1 MKKPASAFTAFVA
14 SMALVSCG
22 GGGGST
28 ASAPSTPTAVAP
40 TPSPT
45 PAPTPTPSAA
55 VTPSGPATA
64 STGFVVGSNTSDG
77 FPQLEKIP
85 TNFSTAGLLQA
96 SWGSGA
102 IPGKEAPSVGAF
114 RFLCKPSHLSYD
126 DPIVYPKQ
134 AGKAHL
140 HMFFGNT
147 LADAN
152 SDYQSLRTT
161 GESTCNN
168 KLNRS
173 AYWVPALM
181 NGNGQAI
188 MPEYISVYY
197 KRWPNSHAYCK
208 VEGRPCIGLPRGL
221 RYVFGRTMDGKG
233 GMSTYFVCSAEGV
246 ANTHRA
252 TLAEAAKGCPIGGKI
267 GAVSIAGSCWDGK
280 HLDTPD
286 HRSHMSDVIYDP
298 ATGHPRC
305 PDTHPYR
312 IPTFQLGVWY
322 TVDET
327 LDRTGNMSPDA
338 QTWYFS
344 SDRMRGM
351 PAQTSGAT
359 FHADWYGAW
368 DDDTLD
374 TWMANCIEQFLS
386 CSGGDLGN
394 GTQIAYSEPFLRSYP
409 KLVAIPTDPKFG
421 P

>member
-1 MKKPASAFTAFVA
+1 MNKPASVFTALIASVA
-14 SMALVSCG
+14 LASCGG

-28 ASAPSTPTAVAP
+28 ASVPNTSAAAPA
-40 TPSPT
+40 
-45 PAPTPTPSAA
+45 PAPTPTPTPPTSVA
-55 VTPSGPATA
+55 PSGPPTA
-64 STGFVVGSNTSDG
+64 STGFVVGTNTREG
-77 FPQLEKIP
+77 YPQLDAIP

-96 SWGSGA
+96 SWGTGA
-102 IPGKEAPSVGAF
+102 IPGKESDSVGAF
-114 RFLCKPSHLSYD
+114 RFLCTPSHLSYD
-126 DPIVYPKQ
+126 DPIVYPGQ
-134 AGKAHL
+134 VGKAHL

-152 SDYQSLRTT
+152 SDYRSLRTT

-173 AYWVPALM
+173 AYWVPALL
-181 NGNGQAI
+181 NGRGQVI
-188 MPEYISVYY
+188 MPELISIYY
-197 KRWPNSHAYCK
+197 KRWPSSHPYCK
-208 VEGRPCIGLPRGL
+208 VDNTQCIGIPRGL

-246 ANTHRA
+246 DPKHHA
-252 TLAEAAKGCPIGGKI
+252 TLAEAAKGCPVGGKV
-267 GAVSIAGSCWDGK
+267 GAVAIAGSCWDGK

-286 HRSHMSDVIYDP
+286 HRSHMSDIYYHPSD
-298 ATGHPRC
+298 GKPRC
-305 PDTHPYR
+305 PTTHPYR

-322 TVDET
+322 KVDET

-338 QTWYFS
+338 STWYFS

-368 DDDTLD
+368 DDDVLA
-374 TWMANCIEQFLS
+374 TWVDNCIEKHLS

-394 GTQIAYSEPFLRSYP
+394 GTQIAYSEPFTRAYP
-409 KLVAIPTDPKFG
+409 SLVSIPSDPKFG

>member
-1 MKKPASAFTAFVA
+1 MKKPASAFTALLA
-14 SMALVSCG
+14 SIALVSCG

-28 ASAPSTPTAVAP
+28 AS
-40 TPSPT
+40 TPSGAAAA
-45 PAPTPTPSAA
+45 PAPTPTPTATPSTSI
-55 VTPSGPATA
+55 TPSGPATA
-64 STGFVVGSNTSDG
+64 SAGFVIGTNTTAG
-77 FPQLEKIP
+77 FPQLDKIA
-85 TNFSTAGLLQA
+85 TNFATDGMVRPA
-96 SWGSGA
+96 WGTGA
-102 IPGKEAPSVGAF
+102 IPIEEGPSVGAF

-152 SDYQSLRTT
+152 SDYNSLRTT

-181 NGNGQAI
+181 NGRGQVI
-188 MPEYISVYY
+188 MPDHISVYY

-208 VEGRPCIGLPRGL
+208 EEGKPCIGLPRGL

-246 ANTHRA
+246 DPTKYA
-252 TLAEAAKGCPIGGKI
+252 TLAEAAKGCPIGAKI
-267 GAVSIAGSCWDGK
+267 GAVAIAGSCWDGK
-280 HLDTPD
+280 YLDTPD
-286 HRSHMSDVIYDP
+286 HRSHMAELEYNP
-298 ATGHPRC
+298 ANGHPRC
-305 PDTHPYR
+305 PSTHPYR

-322 TVDET
+322 IVDET

-338 QTWYFS
+338 QTWFFS

-351 PAQTSGAT
+351 AAQTSGAT

-368 DDDTLD
+368 DDDTLA
-374 TWMANCIEQFLS
+374 TWVDNCIDKFLS

-394 GTQIAYSEPFLRSYP
+394 GTQISYSEPFLRSYP
-409 KLVAIPTDPKFG
+409 ALVAVPTDPKFG